1 MLKKFDIEN
10 KFLNI
15 ETTPMFKAQLLS
27 VYLNLK
33 PFQLCV
39 YVVKKMV
46 LTIFFLFSFTNT
58 FSNNET
64 LDTIVG
70 KTFTLVDYKIPKQY
84 KKTSFDSISIQE
96 SQNLSELIQ
105 QHSSVFIKDYG
116 PGSLSSISFRGTGAS
131 HTQVQWNGILL
142 NSPMLGQ
149 IDFSLYPTIFFNN
162 AELHHGAAAMMDRN
176 GALGGS
182 VLLKNTLNFEVKD
195 VFLIKQSIG
204 SFNTYK
210 TEVSTSFHQKK
221 WLFETQLFYA
231 KAKNNFEFKNIS
243 KKGNPIEQQKNAETQ
258 QYGIQQ
264 SVFRKLKNGS
274 FGGRIWLFDSDR
286 NLAPTITKD
295 SASENQKDQSF
306 RAMLEYKKTRNNW
319 NHQITSGL
327 IKDQLIYEDVSAK
340 IYSKSNTYLVDNLIN
355 TQYYL
360 NNQITF
366 LNSLN
371 FRFETAESGGYTELK
386 KRFQGSWMLGATYT
400 LKRFELNV
408 FNRFITLSNDFN
420 PIAPNIGTK
429 VQLLEK
435 EQLFIKANAG
445 INYRYPTLNDLYWNP
460 GGNVDLKPEEAK
472 MVETGLTYTK
482 TVKNTE
488 ITIDGVVFY
497 NYVSNW
503 IIWLPS
509 QSNYWSP
516 TNLKEVENKGIEA
529 TLSTTTTLKNFTL
542 KQNANY
548 AYTASTNINSNSET
562 DLSINK
568 QLIYVPFHKF
578 NYTLSAKYKNTSIYY
593 NYSYTGMRFISTD
606 NNWYL
611 PENFLHNA
619 SISQA
624 FKLKKLTLTSSL
636 KVNNLLNQDY
646 QSIAY
651 RAMPGRNYLF
661 SLALSF

>member
-1 MLKKFDIEN
+1 M
-10 KFLNI
+10 
-15 ETTPMFKAQLLS
+15 
-27 VYLNLK
+27 
-33 PFQLCV
+33 
-39 YVVKKMV
+39 VKK
-46 LTIFFLFSFTNT
+46 LFTILLLLFSQYIFCNT
-58 FSNNET
+58 DNI
-64 LDTIVG
+64 DTVAVSE
-70 KTFTLVDYKIPKQY
+70 FELVDYKIPKQY
-84 KKTSFDSISIQE
+84 KKTAFDSVSIQE
-96 SQNLSELIQ
+96 SANLSDLIQ

-116 PGSLSSISFRGTGAS
+116 PGSLSSVSFRGTGAS

-149 IDFSLYPTIFFNN
+149 VDFSLYPTVFFNG

-182 VLLKNTLNFEVKD
+182 VLLKNTINFDAKD
-195 VFLIKQSIG
+195 AFLIKQTIG

-231 KAKNNFEFKNIS
+231 KARNDFEFKNIS
-243 KKGNPIEQQKNAETQ
+243 KKNKPIEQQKNAETQ

-264 SVFRKLKNGS
+264 SIFRELKNGS

-295 SASENQKDQSF
+295 SATENQKDQSF
-306 RAMLEYKKTRNNW
+306 RAMLEYKKTHNNW
-319 NHQITSGL
+319 NHQISSGL
-327 IKDQLIYEDVSAK
+327 IKDQLIYEDMGAK
-340 IYSKSNTYLVDNLIN
+340 IYSKSNTYTFDNLIN

-360 NNQITF
+360 NNKITI
-366 LNSLN
+366 LNSFNL
-371 FRFETAESGGYTELK
+371 RYETAESAGYTELK
-386 KRFQGSWMLGATYT
+386 KRFQGSWMIGATYT
-400 LKRFELNV
+400 LKRFQLNA
-408 FNRFITLSNDFN
+408 FNRFIGLSNKFN

-429 VQLLEK
+429 VQLLENQ
-435 EQLFIKANAG
+435 QLFIKANAG

-460 GGNVDLKPEEAK
+460 GGNINLKPEEAN
-472 MVETGLTYTK
+472 MVETGFTYTK
-482 TVKNTE
+482 AIKNSE
-488 ITIDGVVFY
+488 ITVDGVVFY

-529 TLSTTTTLKNFTL
+529 TLSSTTILKNFTL

-548 AYTASTNINSNSET
+548 AYTASTNKNSNSET

-578 NYTLSAKYKNTSIYY
+578 NYTLSVKYKNTSVYY

-619 SISQA
+619 SISQL
-624 FKLKKLTLTSSL
+624 FKLKKLMLTSSL
-636 KVNNLLNQDY
+636 KVNNILNQDY

-651 RAMPGRNYLF
+651 RAMPGRNYMF